1 MLDTLYAL
9 VYTIH
14 TKEGDRMR
22 KKEPGT
28 KIVMLRGMPSDVHEK
43 LRIQAV
49 KEHRSHADIIVDAL
63 RLYFKAIRK
72 GRRN

>member
-14 TKEGDRMR
+14 RKEGDPMR
-22 KKEPGT
+22 KQEPDT

-72 GRRN
+72 GRRK